1 MAIAFEENLK
11 KNIASGQLL
20 SVYIL
25 FGEDAYLKKN
35 YAEKISSKIAE
46 PDDIFAYSKFSSNC
60 DLQDVY
66 DAVMQL
72 PITTDRKCVI
82 LEDYD
87 FEHCAKSDF
96 DRLCALLSDVPDT
109 ATLIMRFDSIEVDSK
124 KSSKFKKL
132 VSSAEKSGGMAVK
145 LDHRKAPELIKM
157 LCDGAL
163 KRGCRMDQ
171 SVAKY
176 LIENAG
182 EDINNLSNELSKL
195 CAFAGK
201 GTITKDTV
209 DMVGVKTVEASV
221 YNLSK
226 SIIACDI
233 SAALTMLDELYF
245 MRIEPM
251 AILYTV
257 AGAYVDM
264 FRLYSAKAAGLNIS
278 AVTECYG
285 YKGREFTLDKAAQ
298 NLRKFDFKKLSLS
311 LKAIK
316 NADNSLKS
324 FNSDSRIIL
333 EQLIIRL
340 IYIIV
345 KGEAVDK
352 A

>member
-1 MAIAFEENLK
+1 MAIVFEEALK
-11 KNIASGQLL
+11 KNIASGQL
-20 SVYIL
+20 SPVYIL

-35 YAEKISSKIAE
+35 YAKKISSKIAE
-46 PDDIFAYSKFSSNC
+46 PDDVFAYSKFVSSC

-96 DRLCALLSDVPDT
+96 DRLCELLCDVPDT
-109 ATLIMRFDSIEVDSK
+109 TTFIIRFDSVEVDSK
-124 KSSKFKKL
+124 KSAKFKKM
-132 VSSAEKSGGMAVK
+132 VACAEKSGGMAVK

-171 SVAKY
+171 ATAKY
-176 LIENAG
+176 LIETASD
-182 EDINNLSNELSKL
+182 DINILKNELDKL
-195 CAFAGK
+195 CAFAGNSN
-201 GTITKDTV
+201 ITKDTV
-209 DMVGVKTVEASV
+209 DNVSVKTVEASV
-221 YNLSK
+221 YNLSR
-226 SIIACDI
+226 SIMVCDV
-233 SAALTMLDELYF
+233 SAALSMLDELYF

-251 AILYTV
+251 AILYTI

-264 FRLYSAKAAGLNIS
+264 FRVYSAKASGLNMS

-285 YKGREFTLDKAAQ
+285 YKGREFTLDKASQ
-298 NLRKFDFKKLSLS
+298 NLRKFDFKRLSLS
-311 LKAIK
+311 LKAIA

-340 IYIIV
+340 IHIIV
-345 KGEAVDK
+345 KGETIDK